1 MAMQRNSN
9 CSKCRSLRNGQ
20 RNGIA
25 TSNNSNQ
32 KKSNQ
37 KKKTTTEQ
45 CNATGNST
53 VSPQPATV
61 NAQQATTATKKKKTT
76 TTEQCNATG
85 NSTTATKNRL

>member
-37 KKKTTTEQ
+37 KKKQ
-45 CNATGNST
+45 QRNNAT
-53 VSPQPATV
+53 
-61 NAQQATTATKKKKTT
+61 QQATA
-76 TTEQCNATG
+76 QLVIG
-85 NSTTATKNRL
+85 S